1 MRMRTVVTSIVALG
15 LVGCGAS
22 QRKIKIPDSVIA
34 NPKKKDAPDR
44 SPPPYVVKM
53 SDGQHIWEI
62 EIPIPTGTPSFQAA
76 IPLDLGD
83 ISKRPPGTYTYQT
96 EADREIIEAKKA
108 AGEPVPEVK
117 PGEEPHTAS
126 YLATIARVR
135 ELFKRRQY
143 EMALV
148 DLVKLDRQ
156 YPDDERILE
165 MKGTLYFRLNRPKEA
180 KKAWE
185 RVLSLNPNNEGVARA
200 LERLEA
206 DSE

>member
-1 MRMRTVVTSIVALG
+1 MRILVATAL
-15 LVGCGAS
+15 LAVLGCGGH
-22 QRKIKIPDSVIA
+22 QRKIKIPESVVA
-34 NPKKKDAPDR
+34 NPRKEGQAPQAA
-44 SPPPYVVKM
+44 PQPYVVKM
-53 SDGQHIWEI
+53 SDGQRVWEVV
-62 EIPIPTGTPSFQAA
+62 IPVGNGSPSFQAA

-83 ISKRPPGTYTYQT
+83 LSQKTPGTYQT

-108 AGEPVPEVK
+108 AGEPVPIAK
-117 PGEEPHTAS
+117 AGEAPKASS
-126 YLATIARVR
+126 YLATIARVK

-156 YPDDERILE
+156 YPDDQRILE
-165 MKGTLYFRLNRPKEA
+165 MKGTLYSRLNRPNEA

-185 RVLSLNPNNEGVARA
+185 RVLSLNPNNEVVARA

-206 DSE
+206 DED

>member
-1 MRMRTVVTSIVALG
+1 MRILLGMFALFALACSG
-15 LVGCGAS
+15 P
-22 QRKIKIPDSVIA
+22 QRKIKIPESVVA
-34 NPKKKDAPDR
+34 NPKKKEAAREERPLQ
-44 SPPPYVVKM
+44 PYVVKM
-53 SDGQHIWEI
+53 SDGTRTWQI
-62 EIPIPTGTPSFQAA
+62 EIPVAQGSPSFSTA

-83 ISKRPPGTYTYQT
+83 ISQKPPGTYQT
-96 EADREIIEAKKA
+96 EADREIIEAKKE
-108 AGEPVPEVK
+108 AGEPVPDVK
-117 PGEEPHTAS
+117 PGEEPHTQS
-126 YLATIARVR
+126 YLATIARVK

-156 YPDDERILE
+156 YPDDEQILQ

-185 RVLSLNPNNEGVARA
+185 RVLSLNPNNETVARA

-206 DSE
+206 DGG